1 MSTSNGKPFYLGTSS
16 NWSFS
21 GRLLQMTHEFL
32 HKTPL
37 PTDAVLFDGSAY
49 DFGWRGDFISDEADI
64 PAIPSPDYAIYLIN
78 AVKFHCG
85 QLFHLFDDEEFHRNL
100 QRFYSNPTQKE
111 KKSDLW
117 YIHFLLILAFGK
129 MFILQKVTGTR
140 PSGSEFFQRAME
152 ILPPTYILCQQPI
165 AATEILCCIALYLQC
180 FDHRQAAYIYIS
192 QAMRTAMGYG
202 MHTEMPVAQLGE
214 EYVQRCRKIW
224 WTIYLLD
231 RQMTS
236 LMGLPQCMQDT
247 DIQCQVP
254 IYPEASQRTTTLEMH
269 IKLAG
274 VIARIS
280 NSIYGADGRLNRKFL
295 VSTKALLESLA
306 GLAIELGQV
315 VPLKLDNPGYGV
327 PRMSASLHLLYHQCI
342 VLATRP
348 LIFCCLKMCLEGA
361 ANSKEP
367 TRHRLASIVQ
377 MCMESAQQ
385 TIIILESLQAQGLL
399 ETFLPMD
406 LDALYV
412 SSVIL
417 AIAPVIDDSRLKD
430 HASWTHRSLTLL
442 DTIISAGNLIAT
454 WRRSEVQQLDQNME
468 QILAV
473 GLRIP
478 CSSTTVTVADVQLQE
493 TSHTETLPFDQSSL
507 QSQALNM
514 METGTGEDLTADQI
528 MAIANSIQDEDVEW
542 MERAIAENSIW

>member
-1 MSTSNGKPFYLGTSS
+1 
-16 NWSFS
+16 
-21 GRLLQMTHEFL
+21 MTHEYL

-37 PTDAVLFDGSAY
+37 PAEALLFDGSAY
-49 DFGWRGDFISDEADI
+49 ELTWRGHLGSDESDL

-85 QLFHLFDDEEFHRNL
+85 QLFHLFDDEEFHRKL
-100 QRFYSNPTQKE
+100 QQFYSNPNQRE
-111 KKSDLW
+111 RKSDLW

-129 MFILQKVTGTR
+129 IFISQKVTGTR
-140 PSGSEFFQRAME
+140 PSGSEFFHRAIE
-152 ILPPTYILCQQPI
+152 ILPPAYILCQEPI
-165 AATEILCCIALYLQC
+165 ASTEILCCIALYLQC

-224 WTIYLLD
+224 WTIFLLD

-236 LMGLPQCMQDT
+236 LMGLPQCIQDP
-247 DIQCQVP
+247 DIHCQMPV
-254 IYPEASQRTTTLEMH
+254 YPEASQRTTTLEMH

-280 NSIYGADGRLNRKFL
+280 NSIYSVDGRLNRKFL
-295 VSTKALLESLA
+295 VTTKALLESLA

-348 LIFCCLKMCLEGA
+348 LIFCCIKMCLEGA

-367 TRHRLASIVQ
+367 TRNRLNSIVQ
-377 MCMESAQQ
+377 MCMDSAQQ
-385 TIIILESLQAQGLL
+385 TIMILESLQAQGLL

-412 SSVIL
+412 SAVIL
-417 AIAPVIDDSRLKD
+417 VIAPVIDEARLKD
-430 HASWTHRSLTLL
+430 HASWTQRSLTLL
-442 DTIISAGNLIAT
+442 DTMITAGNLIAS
-454 WRRSEVQQLDQNME
+454 WRRSEVQQLDQMMD

-473 GLRIP
+473 RLNMPGC
-478 CSSTTVTVADVQLQE
+478 CSASAVEVAASGATMVE
-493 TSHTETLPFDQSSL
+493 AAATSHSEDMAFGQSSMH
-507 QSQALNM
+507 SQAMIL
-514 METGTGEDLTADQI
+514 EPGGTGDDLTADQI